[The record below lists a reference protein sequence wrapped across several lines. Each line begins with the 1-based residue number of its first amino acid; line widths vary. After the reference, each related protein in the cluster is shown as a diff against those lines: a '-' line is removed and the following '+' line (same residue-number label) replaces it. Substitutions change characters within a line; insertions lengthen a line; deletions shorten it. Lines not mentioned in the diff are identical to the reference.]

1 MVRKVSTPFKQILA
15 FLSSYCGLIYK
26 TTAMKILSVRKNIS
40 SDLKPS
46 VSRTRENVVSK
57 TRSENRYNTT
67 RSANAE
73 PQLASSG
80 SREAFDD
87 SERLEEVKVGAKA
100 SEVKTRLEST
110 DAPQTKR
117 HVPHTLSTMKI

>member
-80 SREAFDD
+80 SRGAFDD
-87 SERLEEVKVGAKA
+87 SERLEVKVGAKA